1 MGLTSCGQQAQGRQP
16 PGLAVPNELEAEK
29 QGQLGLD
36 QSSQLTFA
44 DSKPLVPKKRQSP
57 SQDPD
62 QSLGQNAGHTEGF
75 STDNED
81 QPEALDEFEPV
92 PWDSDWIAQ
101 VEMPV
106 RWDDSDKITGG
117 KGTFVYMLRVQRT
130 GEAGQIF
137 DTYRLC
143 NVWTPQ
149 FQTKGIWAL
158 KDEEVHQ
165 FVFHLDFFDSDE
177 SPEMRVRAHSLGGW
191 KPGATFFTEP
201 FALTLGVDMP
211 DPTHFWPRKAQDLA
225 DRPLV
230 DADQDGYPGVSLYAR
245 SQRDPVSNVE
255 YKRPLV
261 NLWQDR
267 AFTYHIA
274 ARVVMG
280 LRVRF
285 DASNTAAQGV
295 AEVPT
300 SLQKEIAVNMRVLGC
315 THDEGRSLCSVE
327 DAKTADENLLV
338 YLEDGEPRVHMRQ
351 IKRATATG
359 PAPTCFQ
366 VRQKIHEMRAE
377 HGWKEAI

>member
-1 MGLTSCGQQAQGRQP
+1 MKKIRRSLRRRLLRRGLPLVMGLTSCGQQAQG
-16 PGLAVPNELEAEK
+16 
-29 QGQLGLD
+29 
-36 QSSQLTFA
+36 SQITLA
-44 DSKPLVPKKRQSP
+44 DSKPLMIKKRRSP

-62 QSLGQNAGHTEGF
+62 QSLAQKAGHTEGF
-75 STDNED
+75 STDNEH

-92 PWDSDWIAQ
+92 PWESDWIAQ

-117 KGTFVYMLRVQRT
+117 EGTFVYMLRVQRT
-130 GEAGQIF
+130 GEAGRPF

-149 FQTKGIWAL
+149 FHTTGIWAL

-177 SPEMRVRAHSLGGW
+177 SPEVRVPATSPGW
-191 KPGATFFTEP
+191 EPGSTFDTDT

-225 DRPLV
+225 GRSLV

-245 SQRDPVSNVE
+245 SQRDPLSNVE

-261 NLWQDR
+261 NLWQAR

-274 ARVVMG
+274 ARVVMS
-280 LRVRF
+280 LHVRF
-285 DASNTAAQGV
+285 DASNNAAQGF
-295 AEVPT
+295 AYVPI
-300 SLQKEIAVNMRVLGC
+300 SPQGEIAVNMRVLGC
-315 THDEGRSLCSVE
+315 THDEGRSLCSVD

-338 YLEDGEPRVHMRQ
+338 YRPAGEPRVHMRQ

-366 VRQKIHEMRAE
+366 VRQQIHEMRAE